1 MKQVSINSLRQLKP
15 NKSHWNNSETI
26 TVRIPKIFKD
36 DVINYAKELD
46 NKVIS
51 LNQINSTVTI
61 DKVKILLTKIENQ
74 ESGYKTVSKQIVKDL
89 ETIVNEVKYD

>member
-36 DVINYAKELD
+36 DILNYAKKLD

-51 LNQINSTVTI
+51 LNQVNSTVTI
-61 DKVKILLTKIENQ
+61 DKVKSILTRIENQ
-74 ESGYKTVSKQIVKDL
+74 ESGYKTVSKQIITDL
-89 ETIVNEVKYD
+89 KTIVNEVK